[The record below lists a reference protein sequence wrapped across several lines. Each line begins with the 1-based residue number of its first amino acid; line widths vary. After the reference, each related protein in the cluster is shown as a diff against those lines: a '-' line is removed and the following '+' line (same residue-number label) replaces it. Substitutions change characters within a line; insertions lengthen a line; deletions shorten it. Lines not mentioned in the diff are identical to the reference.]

1 MHSVNLAQ
9 EVFSSTEAFIG
20 KIWGLTRNICI
31 YRLHRKYLVHGNTKR
46 MEYVWNNPRKAQ
58 TSLWLLVLD

>member
-31 YRLHRKYLVHGNTKR
+31 YSLHRKYLVHGNTKR
-46 MEYVWNNPRKAQ
+46 ME
-58 TSLWLLVLD
+58 